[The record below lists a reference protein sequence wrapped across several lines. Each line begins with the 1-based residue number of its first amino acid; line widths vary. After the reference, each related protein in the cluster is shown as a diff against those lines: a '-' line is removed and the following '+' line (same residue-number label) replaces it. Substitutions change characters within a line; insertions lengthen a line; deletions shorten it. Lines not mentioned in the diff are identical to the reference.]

1 MATVTSIGPIGA
13 RQINN
18 NLYVGRSDLTTIQSA
33 VTAAVAIGS
42 SCVVIPAGYTGADA
56 ISAITGGNAAVYLSD
71 QRGTSPQNYTWNG
84 TNYVPADFVQAQGF
98 VTKGQPAVP
107 AGSAALYY
115 VPTGTTGAGTAHIDF
130 AANPGM
136 GMPSLNFNGVPSDG
150 SPFVTFMRLQAAT
163 SAPGINVGVP
173 EVEMP
178 SQLSLFN
185 GGFDSW
191 NAWIGDFYLP
201 GNKGMTIWARADENA
216 IDFQGET
223 IGGAYDQT
231 IRLNYLGGNVQ
242 IGPIIF
248 SAIGDIVG
256 VGDIA
261 ASSIAADDADFDT
274 CEVNNSPVR
283 TFANTPDGPGEGM
296 VWPPDG
302 VPVSLGDHWQ
312 NPSIDPAT
320 LATWPSVGIPVSTG
334 TAWGTPIDPA
344 TIPRLNVANSF
355 TAAQTVIEGNAY
367 MRIRGNVTAANIDTT
382 HAGLTTSWNLS
393 QGISES
399 SFINVGALASSGG
412 FGWYN
417 TWVGGPALDPTK
429 RIMFVDSGGSL
440 TILGGLTTTSNASVL
455 PAVTAPPNGMRVVW
469 NLKTGTGE
477 TDFINSN
484 GGVGG
489 GFHWYNVGAGTT
501 LTSTTVPSMRLD
513 SNQSLFL
520 MGGGYFGNSVIG
532 VLTRAEAVT
541 FAGANINSD
550 GTNLFV
556 TAPGSGTTYFNWDSG
571 TGGVIFGSGHAASV
585 ASISGNGTISSGSS
599 SMSNGGFNTP
609 NQVNGALIVAGAQ
622 GVQSTGAVV
631 STAGFY
637 TSGAKAFQIVHPLN
651 DAKTLTH
658 ASIEGPELGV
668 YYRGEGVTEGGWSEI
683 VLPDYF
689 EALVREEDRTVLL
702 TPLFEDDADQIGM
715 LAASRIEDG
724 KFKVWSALGTQKF
737 YWEVKAV
744 RGDIDPLQVEQ
755 SDTEPSKILSRREEI
770 KHEGVK

>member
-115 VPTGTTGAGTAHIDF
+115 VPTGTNGAGTAHIDF

-185 GGFDSW
+185 GSFDSW

-201 GNKGMTIWARADENA
+201 GNKGMTIWARSDENA

-312 NPSIDPAT
+312 NPSIDPTT

-334 TAWGTPIDPA
+334 TAWGTSIAASSLATWPAAGVPVSTGSAWGTPIDPA

-355 TAAQTVIEGNAY
+355 TAVQTVIEGNAY

-532 VLTRAEAVT
+532 VLTRAEAVV

-556 TAPGSGTTYFNWDSG
+556 TAPGSGITYFNWDSG
-571 TGGVIFGSGHAASV
+571 TGGVIFGNGHSASV
-585 ASISGNGTISSGSS
+585 GSI
-599 SMSNGGFNTP
+599 
-609 NQVNGALIVAGAQ
+609 NGAGGATFATLSVAG
-622 GVQSTGAVV
+622 TKN
-631 STAGFY
+631 FR
-637 TSGAKAFQIVHPLN
+637 IHHPLN
-651 DAKTLTH
+651 EEKDLVH
-658 ASIEGPELGV
+658 ACLEGPENGV
-668 YYRGEGVTEGGWSEI
+668 FYRGEGVTDGGWAEI
-683 VLPDYF
+683 TLPDYF
-689 EALVREEDRTVLL
+689 EALVKPEDRSVLL
-702 TPLFEDDADQIGM
+702 TALFEDEAEQVGM
-715 LAASRIEDG
+715 LAAGRVKDG
-724 KFKVWSALGTQKF
+724 KFKVWSALPAQKF

-744 RGDIDPLQVEQ
+744 RGDIEALEIEPPRAEPHRMRPEPEQ
-755 SDTEPSKILSRREEI
+755 SKGEET
-770 KHEGVK
+770 HEGVK

>member
-84 TNYVPADFVQAQGF
+84 ANYVPADFVQAQGF

-320 LATWPSVGIPVSTG
+320 LATWPAVGIPVSTG
-334 TAWGTPIDPA
+334 NGWGTSIAPGSLATYPAAGIPVSTGSAWGTPINPA
-344 TIPRLNVANSF
+344 DLPRLSLANIFTGSTQTMQDIISSSIETDGTSNQPARTGARLDFLTDHARHISISSGTTAPGGLRFIGLKSDGTAYTEYMTLDSTGAYLTTPAGTAFNITAPAGLNLTGPFTASGNIVANSSTAYLANAATP
-355 TAAQTVIEGNAY
+355 TAA
-367 MRIRGNVTAANIDTT
+367 
-382 HAGLTTSWNLS
+382 
-393 QGISES
+393 
-399 SFINVGALASSGG
+399 
-412 FGWYN
+412 
-417 TWVGGPALDPTK
+417 
-429 RIMFVDSGGSL
+429 
-440 TILGGLTTTSNASVL
+440 
-455 PAVTAPPNGMRVVW
+455 RVVAGFATLV
-469 NLKTGTGE
+469 NGTA
-477 TDFINSN
+477 TVTFAKP
-484 GGVGG
+484 
-489 GFHWYNVGAGTT
+489 FAAGQ
-501 LTSTTVPSMRLD
+501 VYV
-513 SNQSLFL
+513 FL
-520 MGGGYFGNSVIG
+520 SVIG
-532 VLTRAEAVT
+532 
-541 FAGANINSD
+541 AGAVGATTTPQVWVFGASNTAITINASSA
-550 GTNLFV
+550 
-556 TAPGSGTTYFNWDSG
+556 TAN
-571 TGGVIFGSGHAASV
+571 
-585 ASISGNGTISSGSS
+585 
-599 SMSNGGFNTP
+599 NT
-609 NQVNGALIVAGAQ
+609 V
-622 GVQSTGAVV
+622 
-631 STAGFY
+631 FY
-637 TSGAKAFQIVHPLN
+637 T
-651 DAKTLTH
+651 
-658 ASIEGPELGV
+658 V
-668 YYRGEGVTEGGWSEI
+668 YGN
-683 VLPDYF
+683 P
-689 EALVREEDRTVLL
+689 
-702 TPLFEDDADQIGM
+702 
-715 LAASRIEDG
+715 
-724 KFKVWSALGTQKF
+724 
-737 YWEVKAV
+737 
-744 RGDIDPLQVEQ
+744 
-755 SDTEPSKILSRREEI
+755 
-770 KHEGVK
+770 